1 MRPASYLGCF
11 ASLAT
16 IAVST
21 WNNFDL
27 HPVLAPSYDKTELA
41 NIVPSTHVSLDYG
54 IDGLDVP
61 ADPLSSVSI
70 NLQANRPTV
79 LLETI
84 GAVSSVSCTR
94 KMITISFHTA
104 DAFEHATLAWP
115 RDGNFYLI
123 TNHLGNCDAWSERGI
138 YQVNG
143 LSWDSDSMAV
153 KAQTQKTSLANIA
166 MSIGV
171 DFSHVQDSTLE
182 GNPGNITFDE
192 PGLSVASNFTIPSG
206 TVIFAKDPDFSTTS
220 NGGYLSDAAVIRGH
234 FDFNVP
240 SQQIQSLW
248 FNIDAAFFGNL
259 AVTFNLTGPLDN
271 SNFAF
276 TPGTF
281 LPSSINIPGIFS
293 LEPALHWVIGAD
305 VGTTGPVLH
314 NSNITVTIPDGHV
327 HVDFLNNTNSRAVG
341 WGPRLTSSVSTEKA
355 ASGHLSP
362 YVNFSVELS
371 LDVLNGLFKTAG
383 GVSARPQFINEINIA
398 KSQSRI
404 RKANHMLSLRNVT
417 CNSGFELRSDFNFSV
432 SAYVVDKWDI
442 PLYNTLIPVA
452 DECYHF

>member
-1 MRPASYLGCF
+1 MRSTSYLGCF

-16 IAVST
+16 VAVST
-21 WNNFDL
+21 GNDFDL
-27 HPVLAPSYDKTELA
+27 HPVLAPGCDKTELA
-41 NIVPSTHVSLDYG
+41 NIVPSTNVNLDYG
-54 IDGLDVP
+54 IDGLDAPVG
-61 ADPLSSVSI
+61 PLSSVSI
-70 NLQANRPTV
+70 NLQANQPVV

-84 GAVSSVSCTR
+84 GTVSSVSCTR
-94 KMITISFHTA
+94 NMVTISFHTA
-104 DAFEHATLAWP
+104 DAFEHSTLAWP
-115 RDGNFYLI
+115 RDGKFYLI
-123 TNHLGNCDAWSERGI
+123 TNHLGNCDAWDERGI
-138 YQVNG
+138 YQVNS
-143 LSWDSDSMAV
+143 LSWDDGSMAV
-153 KAQTQKTSLANIA
+153 KAQTQKTSLASIA

-171 DFSHVQDSTLE
+171 DLAHPQDSTID
-182 GNPGNITFDE
+182 NPGNITFDE
-192 PGLSVASNFTIPSG
+192 PGLNVASNFTIPSG
-206 TVIFAKDPDFSTTS
+206 TVMFEKDPVFSAAS

-240 SQQIQSLW
+240 SQQVESLW

-259 AVTFNLTGPLDN
+259 AVTFNLSGPLDN
-271 SNFAF
+271 SNFNF

-327 HVDFLNNTNSRAVG
+327 HVDFMNNTASRAVG
-341 WGPRLTSSVSTEKA
+341 WGSRLTSTVTTEKA

-362 YVNFSVELS
+362 YTDFSIELS
-371 LDVLNGLFKTAG
+371 LNILEGLFKTTG
-383 GVSARPQFINEINIA
+383 GVSAKSQFINEINMV
-398 KSQSRI
+398 KSQSRV
-404 RKANHMLSLRNVT
+404 RKADHMLSLRNVT

-432 SAYVVDKWDI
+432 SAYVVDKWNI
-442 PLYNTLIPVA
+442 SLYNTLIPVA